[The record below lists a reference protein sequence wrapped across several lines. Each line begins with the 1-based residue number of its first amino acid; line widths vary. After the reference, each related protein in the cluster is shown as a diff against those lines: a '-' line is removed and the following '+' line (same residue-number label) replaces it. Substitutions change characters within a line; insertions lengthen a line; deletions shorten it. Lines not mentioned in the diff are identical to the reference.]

1 MASSLIST
9 PFTLPTTKADQ
20 LSSISQKHYFLHS
33 FLPKK
38 SSPHLPNS
46 RTPHSLGVKC
56 AVVGNGLFTQTTQEV
71 RRIVPENKQGLPT
84 VKIVYVV
91 LEAQYQSSLSAAVR
105 TLNSS
110 NKFASYEVVGY
121 LVEELRDENNYKS
134 FCLDLEDANIFI
146 GSLIFVEELALK
158 VKDAVEKQRDRMDAV
173 LVFPSMPEVMRLNK
187 LGSFSMS
194 QLGQSKA
201 RSSSFSRT
209 RRSHRPGFLI
219 RC

>member
-1 MASSLIST
+1 M
-9 PFTLPTTKADQ
+9 
-20 LSSISQKHYFLHS
+20 
-33 FLPKK
+33 
-38 SSPHLPNS
+38 
-46 RTPHSLGVKC
+46 
-56 AVVGNGLFTQTTQEV
+56 
-71 RRIVPENKQGLPT
+71 
-84 VKIVYVV
+84 KIVYVV

-194 QLGQSKA
+194 RLGQSK
-201 RSSSFSRT
+201 SPF
-209 RRSHRPGFLI
+209 F
-219 RC
+219 